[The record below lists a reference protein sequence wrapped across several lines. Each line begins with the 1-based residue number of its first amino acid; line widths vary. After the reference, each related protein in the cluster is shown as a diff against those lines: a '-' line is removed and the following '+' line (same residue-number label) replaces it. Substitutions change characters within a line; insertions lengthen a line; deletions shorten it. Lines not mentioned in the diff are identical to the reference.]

1 MLEHL
6 KVYWQS
12 TRLLLWVAAVVVAL
26 DQITKYLV
34 RRTLWPTQ
42 VWVPVAWLEPYFKIV
57 HWKNSG
63 ASFGFLE
70 DSSSLFAGLA
80 VLAIIVILI
89 YYPRISYID
98 ASLRWSLAF
107 LIGGITSNLIDRLHQ
122 GYVTDL
128 IAIGPTYVFNLADLS
143 NLIGVIIA
151 LWGVFLEEKKKKKPV
166 SGRETNI
173 SKIP

>member
-1 MLEHL
+1 LM
-6 KVYWQS
+6 
-12 TRLLLWVAAVVVAL
+12 
-26 DQITKYLV
+26 
-34 RRTLWPTQ
+34 
-42 VWVPVAWLEPYFKIV
+42 
-57 HWKNSG
+57 
-63 ASFGFLE
+63 
-70 DSSSLFAGLA
+70 
-80 VLAIIVILI
+80 
-89 YYPRISYID
+89 
-98 ASLRWSLAF
+98 
-107 LIGGITSNLIDRLHQ
+107 GGITSNLIDRLHQ